1 MNDTPPE
8 SGPRTRI
15 QLENR
20 RRILE
25 GALEVFSQQ
34 GFRGATLDEIAG
46 ASGLSKPNLLYYF
59 PSKEAIYSRL
69 LTDLLQTW
77 LLPLQEM
84 DADGEPLEELLRY
97 VQRKLDMSRDMPRES
112 RLFANEM
119 LRGAPQ
125 IAATL
130 SGELRDLVESRAAL
144 LRRWMDEGRLK
155 AAPPE
160 HLIISIW
167 ALTQHYADFE
177 VQVRA
182 VLGPD
187 RDPYPEAAAYLQAM
201 FRSLLQV

>member
-1 MNDTPPE
+1 MSETPM
-8 SGPRTRI
+8 TRI

-20 RRILE
+20 RRIME
-25 GALEVFSQQ
+25 GALEVFSVE
-34 GFRGATLDEIAG
+34 GFRGATLDQISA

-59 PSKEAIYSRL
+59 PSKEAIYTRL
-69 LTDLLQTW
+69 LTELLEIW
-77 LLPLQEM
+77 LQPLEEMNPAGEPLQEV
-84 DADGEPLEELLRY
+84 LRY

-125 IAATL
+125 ISEVL
-130 SGELRDLVESRAAL
+130 GGRLRDLVEARATL
-144 LRRWMDEGRLK
+144 LSRWMAEGRLK
-155 AAPPE
+155 QTPPD

-187 RDPYPEAAAYLQAM
+187 RDPYPEAADYLSAL
-201 FRSLLQV
+201 FRNLLAP

>member
-1 MNDTPPE
+1 MSETPK
-8 SGPRTRI
+8 TRI

-20 RRILE
+20 RRIME
-25 GALEVFSQQ
+25 GALEVFSAE
-34 GFRGATLDEIAG
+34 GFRGATLDQISA

-59 PSKEAIYSRL
+59 PSKEAIYTRL
-69 LTDLLQTW
+69 LTELLEIW
-77 LLPLQEM
+77 LQPLEEM
-84 DADGEPLEELLRY
+84 NPAGEPLEEVLRY

-125 IAATL
+125 ISEVL
-130 SGELRDLVESRAAL
+130 GGRLRDLVEARAAL
-144 LRRWMDEGRLK
+144 LSRWMAEGRLK
-155 AAPPE
+155 QTPPD

-187 RDPYPEAAAYLQAM
+187 RDPYPEAADYLSAL
-201 FRSLLQV
+201 FRNLLAP

>member
-1 MNDTPPE
+1 MSETPM
-8 SGPRTRI
+8 TRI

-20 RRILE
+20 RRIME
-25 GALEVFSQQ
+25 GALEVFSVE
-34 GFRGATLDEIAG
+34 GFRGATLDQISA

-59 PSKEAIYSRL
+59 PSKEAIYTRL
-69 LTDLLQTW
+69 LTDLLEIW
-77 LLPLQEM
+77 LQPLEEM
-84 DADGEPLEELLRY
+84 SPEGEPLDEVLRY

-125 IAATL
+125 ISEVL
-130 SGELRDLVESRAAL
+130 SGRLRDLVGARAAL
-144 LRRWMDEGRLK
+144 LSRWMAEGRLK
-155 AAPPE
+155 QTPPD

-187 RDPYPEAAAYLQAM
+187 RDPYPEAADYLSAL
-201 FRSLLQV
+201 FRNLLAP

>member
-1 MNDTPPE
+1 MSETPK
-8 SGPRTRI
+8 TRI

-20 RRILE
+20 RRIME
-25 GALEVFSQQ
+25 GALEVFSAE
-34 GFRGATLDEIAG
+34 GFRGATLDQISA

-59 PSKEAIYSRL
+59 PSKESIYTRL
-69 LTDLLQTW
+69 LTELLEIW
-77 LLPLQEM
+77 LQPLEEM
-84 DADGEPLEELLRY
+84 NPAGEPLEEVLRY

-125 IAATL
+125 ISEVL
-130 SGELRDLVESRAAL
+130 GGRLRDLVEARAAL
-144 LRRWMDEGRLK
+144 LSSWMNERRLK
-155 AAPPE
+155 QTPPD

-187 RDPYPEAAAYLQAM
+187 RDPYPEAADYLSAL
-201 FRSLLQV
+201 FRNLLAP

>member
-1 MNDTPPE
+1 MSETPK
-8 SGPRTRI
+8 TRI

-20 RRILE
+20 RRIME
-25 GALEVFSQQ
+25 GALEVFSAE
-34 GFRGATLDEIAG
+34 GFRGATLDQISA

-59 PSKEAIYSRL
+59 PSKEAIYTRL
-69 LTDLLQTW
+69 LTELLEIW
-77 LLPLQEM
+77 LQPLEEM
-84 DADGEPLEELLRY
+84 NPAGEPLDEVLRY

-125 IAATL
+125 ISEVL
-130 SGELRDLVESRAAL
+130 GGRLRDLVEARAAL
-144 LRRWMDEGRLK
+144 LSRWMAEGRLK
-155 AAPPE
+155 QTPPD

-187 RDPYPEAAAYLQAM
+187 RDPYPEAADYLSAL
-201 FRSLLQV
+201 FRNLLAP

>member
-1 MNDTPPE
+1 MSETPM
-8 SGPRTRI
+8 TRI

-20 RRILE
+20 RRIME
-25 GALEVFSQQ
+25 GALEVFSVE
-34 GFRGATLDEIAG
+34 GFRGATLDQISA

-59 PSKEAIYSRL
+59 PSKEAIYTRL
-69 LTDLLQTW
+69 LTDLLEIW
-77 LLPLQEM
+77 LQPLEEM
-84 DADGEPLEELLRY
+84 SPEGEPLDEVLRY

-125 IAATL
+125 ISEVL
-130 SGELRDLVESRAAL
+130 SGRLRDLVGARAAL
-144 LRRWMDEGRLK
+144 LSQWMAEGRLK
-155 AAPPE
+155 QTPPD

-187 RDPYPEAAAYLQAM
+187 RDPYPEAADYLSAL
-201 FRSLLQV
+201 FRNLLAP

>member
-1 MNDTPPE
+1 MSETPM
-8 SGPRTRI
+8 TRI

-20 RRILE
+20 RRIME
-25 GALEVFSQQ
+25 GALEVFSVE
-34 GFRGATLDEIAG
+34 GFRGATLDQISA

-59 PSKEAIYSRL
+59 PSKEAIYTRL
-69 LTDLLQTW
+69 LTDLLEIW
-77 LLPLQEM
+77 LQPLQEM
-84 DADGEPLEELLRY
+84 SPEGEPLDEVLRY

-125 IAATL
+125 ISEVL
-130 SGELRDLVESRAAL
+130 SGRLRDLVGARAAL
-144 LRRWMDEGRLK
+144 LSRWMAEGRLK
-155 AAPPE
+155 QTPPD

-187 RDPYPEAAAYLQAM
+187 RDPYPEAADYLSAL
-201 FRSLLQV
+201 FRNLLAP